1 MTKIIIASDC
11 GNSPKR
17 EFLKKLNIAFAK
29 VDVTYLGNCVTE
41 SIRWKII
48 GDKTL
53 EGKEEFLKELDT
65 MKASIASELVLDKIL
80 THGKEGAVNG
90 IIKMQDGKEYAF
102 SDFYEFNSGR
112 DAKVKSITSYVI
124 KI

>member
-29 VDVTYLGNCVTE
+29 GDMAFLDAYVTD
-41 SIRWKII
+41 SIRWEII
-48 GDKTL
+48 GNKTL
-53 EGKEEFLKELDT
+53 EGKEAFLKELDT
-65 MKASIASELVLDKIL
+65 MKVSIASELVLDKIL

-90 IIKMQDGKEYAF
+90 TLKMQDGKKYAF
-102 SDFYEFNSGR
+102 SDFYEFSSGR
-112 DAKVKSITSYVI
+112 DAKVKSIISYVI